1 MNYEEFLNYVVEN
14 LPNLMNELEQERYSN
29 ENADE
34 KNIVNYAAHLHT
46 ITKNNGITLDGV
58 TLLNEGECVG
68 PNIYLNAFY
77 DSYQLGKPIQTI
89 MEEIIE
95 CHNRAMEENRID
107 VVDVCDFNAVKD
119 RIVVRLVNYEKNQV
133 QLEECPHKRYLDF
146 AITFRYLVNKDT
158 AGLASSLIQNKEFEQ
173 WNINIDDLYHIA
185 LFNTMREFP
194 WQMESLTSVV
204 FDCLAE
210 YLPEKHAEEI
220 KERMEELDRMEA
232 KIPMYVLTNDVGL
245 NGATCLLY
253 DNVIRNFSVVHE
265 CNLYI
270 LPSSVHEVILVLETE
285 DTNTDVLQEIVV
297 DANCSAVGLIDLLS
311 DNIYYY
317 DREIDEI
324 SIYMNVVDK
333 DECIQ

>member
-1 MNYEEFLNYVVEN
+1 MNYEEFLNYIVEN
-14 LPNLMNELEQERYSN
+14 LPNLMNELEQERRSN
-29 ENADE
+29 EDTDE
-34 KNIVNYAAHLHT
+34 KNVVNYAAHLHT

-68 PNIYLNAFY
+68 PNIYLNTFY

-107 VVDVCDFNAVKD
+107 VVDVCDFEAVKD
-119 RIVVRLVNYEKNQV
+119 HIIVRLVNYEKNQV

-173 WNINIDDLYHIA
+173 WNINLDDLYHIA

-194 WQMESLTSVV
+194 WHTESLTRVV
-204 FDCLAE
+204 FDCLTE
-210 YLPEKHAEEI
+210 CMPSQYTEEL
-220 KERMEELDRMEA
+220 KERMEELDQVEE

-285 DTNTDVLQEIVV
+285 DTNSDLLQEIVL
-297 DANCSAVGLIDLLS
+297 DANQSAVGMIDLLS